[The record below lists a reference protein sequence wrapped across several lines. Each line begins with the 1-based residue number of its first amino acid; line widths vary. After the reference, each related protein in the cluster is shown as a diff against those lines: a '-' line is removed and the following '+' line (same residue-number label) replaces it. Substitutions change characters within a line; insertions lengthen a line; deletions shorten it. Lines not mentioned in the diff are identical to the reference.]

1 MGGRGRRRGTEK
13 WNAQRGEERDKGR
26 GQMWGEQEREGK
38 KKLTAVEMSGSGRVE
53 ARGSYTKD
61 GKRNPGVNIHSGEE

>member
-1 MGGRGRRRGTEK
+1 
-13 WNAQRGEERDKGR
+13 
-26 GQMWGEQEREGK
+26 MWGEQEREGK